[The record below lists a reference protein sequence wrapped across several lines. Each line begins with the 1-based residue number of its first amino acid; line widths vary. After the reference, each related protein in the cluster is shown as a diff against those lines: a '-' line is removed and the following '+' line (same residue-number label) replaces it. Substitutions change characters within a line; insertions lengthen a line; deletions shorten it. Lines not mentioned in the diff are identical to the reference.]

1 MVSPPYIARRT
12 CRLRAS
18 MWCCRAANQYA
29 ADTAARVG
37 HVAGTSRD
45 EVYVNV
51 HARLTAGGSDVDAD
65 IVAIGPVFFSD
76 NGVGAIKQRENG
88 HFFLRRHVEEI
99 CDVAARD
106 DQDMARCKTVV
117 VVSRI

>member
-37 HVAGTSRD
+37 HVAGISRD

-65 IVAIGPVFFSD
+65 IVAIGPVLFSD
-76 NGVGAIKQRENG
+76 DALGAIKKRENG
-88 HFFLRRHVEEI
+88 YFFLRRHVEEI
-99 CDVAARD
+99 CDVAARNN
-106 DQDMARCKTVV
+106 QDMAGCKAIVIV
-117 VVSRI
+117 